1 MDLDS
6 YYPKLY
12 IDCLEESMVYEEV
25 LKTVKENNLI
35 EENEGIVVA
44 LSGGPDSV
52 CLLHILHRMSKEMN
66 LKIFAAHLNH
76 KIRGLDAYMDSLYVM
91 KLCEE
96 LQIPCFIRAID
107 VPKYCNDNKLGLEDG
122 ARKLRYEIFN
132 EIREKLSADKIAIG
146 HNKNDQAETVLMR
159 IMRGTGLQGLRGI
172 EYKREGGI
180 IRPILD
186 ISREDI
192 ENYCK
197 ENNLSPRIDGTN
209 LEAIYSRNKIRLKI
223 LPYMKEEFNENI
235 VGSIVRMSK
244 NIKVDSDYIDSQVDI
259 SYNEVCRKYEDG
271 VYIFVDLLEKEHE
284 AIKNRLIIKAIREVL
299 GDANSIDKKHI
310 EEVLTLMGKNKN
322 GKKINL
328 PRGLYAYRFNDYIL
342 ISLKEINYEKIEYNY
357 EIEPGKEVYIAELGK
372 TFKSKIVDA
381 VDFNAETLGENV
393 QYLDFGKIKGN
404 ITLRNRHQGDKII
417 LRGGTKKIKELF
429 IGMKIPREERSFVPL
444 IVNDSNIV
452 SVCGYRI
459 SANYL
464 VDENTEKILEFTL
477 E

>member
-1 MDLDS
+1 MGLDS
-6 YYPKLY
+6 YYPKLSRDY
-12 IDCLEESMVYEEV
+12 LEESMVYEEV
-25 LKTVKENNLI
+25 LKTVRENNLI
-35 EENEGIVVA
+35 EEKEGVVVA

-76 KIRGLDAYMDSLYVM
+76 KIRGLEAYMDSLYVM

-107 VPKYCNDNKLGLEDG
+107 VPKYCSDNKLGLEDG

-132 EIREKLSADKIAIG
+132 EIKEKVSADKIAIG

-172 EYKREGGI
+172 EYKRDGEI

-186 ISREDI
+186 ISREEI
-192 ENYCK
+192 EKYCE
-197 ENNLSPRIDGTN
+197 ENNLHPRIDRTN

-235 VGSIVRMSK
+235 VGSIVRMSNSLK
-244 NIKVDSDYIDSQVDI
+244 IDSDYIDSQVEKA
-259 SYNEVCRKYEDG
+259 YMEVCRKYEDG
-271 VYIFVDLLEKEHE
+271 VYIFVDLLIEEHE
-284 AIKNRLIIKAIREVL
+284 AIKSRLVIKAIKEIL

-310 EEVLTLMGKNKN
+310 DDVLRLAEKNKT

-328 PRGLYAYRFNDYIL
+328 PRSIHAYRFNDYIL
-342 ISLKEINYEKIEYNY
+342 ISLKEINYEKLEYNY
-357 EIEPGKEVYIAELGK
+357 EIELGSEVYIEELGK
-372 TFKSKIVDA
+372 TFKSRVVD
-381 VDFNAETLGENV
+381 VDDFDAENLGKNT
-393 QYLDFGKIKGN
+393 QYVDFGKIKGN

-429 IGMKIPREERSFVPL
+429 IGMKIPREERSSVPL
-444 IVNDSNIV
+444 IVNEGNII

-464 VDENTEKILEFTL
+464 LDENTEKILEFTL

>member
-1 MDLDS
+1 
-6 YYPKLY
+6 
-12 IDCLEESMVYEEV
+12 MVYEEV

-35 EENEGIVVA
+35 AENEGVVVA

-52 CLLHILHRMSKEMN
+52 CLLHVLHRMSEEMN
-66 LKIFAAHLNH
+66 LKIYAAHLNH
-76 KIRGLDAYMDSLYVM
+76 KIRGLEAYMDSLYVM

-107 VPKYCNDNKLGLEDG
+107 VPKYCSDNKLGLEDG
-122 ARKLRYEIFN
+122 ARKLRYEIFD
-132 EIREKLSADKIAIG
+132 EIREKVGADKIAIG

-192 ENYCK
+192 EKYCE
-197 ENNLSPRIDGTN
+197 ENNLTPRIDRTN

-235 VGSIVRMSK
+235 VGSIVRMSN
-244 NIKVDSDYIDSQVDI
+244 NIKVDSDYIDSQAEKAYGEI
-259 SYNEVCRKYEDG
+259 CRKYEDG
-271 VYIFVDLLEKEHE
+271 VYMFVGPLEEEHE
-284 AIKNRLIIKAIREVL
+284 AIKTRLVINAIREVL
-299 GDANSIDKKHI
+299 GDVNSIDKKHI
-310 EEVLTLMGKNKN
+310 DDVLNLMEKNKS

-342 ISLKEINYEKIEYNY
+342 ITLKEINYENLEYTY
-357 EIEPGKEVYIAELGK
+357 EIEPGTEVYIAELGK
-372 TFKSKIVDA
+372 TFKSKIVDIG
-381 VDFNAETLGENV
+381 DFNAENLGKNV
-393 QYLDFGKIKGN
+393 QYIDFKKINGN

-444 IVNDSNIV
+444 IVNEGNIV

>member
-1 MDLDS
+1 
-6 YYPKLY
+6 
-12 IDCLEESMVYEEV
+12 MVYEEV
-25 LKTVKENNLI
+25 LKTVRKNNLI

-66 LKIFAAHLNH
+66 LRIYAAHLNH
-76 KIRGLDAYMDSLYVM
+76 KIRGLEAYMDSLYVM

-107 VPKYCNDNKLGLEDG
+107 VPQYCSDNKLGLEDG

-132 EIREKLSADKIAIG
+132 EIKEKVSADKIAIG

-172 EYKREGGI
+172 EYKRNGGI

-192 ENYCK
+192 EKYCE
-197 ENNLSPRIDGTN
+197 ENNLSPRIDRTN

-235 VGSIVRMSK
+235 ITSIVRMSNSLK
-244 NIKVDSDYIDSQVDI
+244 LDSDYIDSQVEKA
-259 SYNEVCRKYEDG
+259 YKEVCRKYEDG
-271 VYIFVDLLEKEHE
+271 VYIFVDLLTEEHQ
-284 AIKNRLIIKAIREVL
+284 AIKNRLVIRAIREL
-299 GDANSIDKKHI
+299 IGDTNSIDKKHI
-310 EEVLTLMGKNKN
+310 EDVLGLAGKNKK

-328 PRGLYAYRFNDYIL
+328 PRAIHAYRFNDYIL
-342 ISLKEINYEKIEYNY
+342 ISLKEINYEKLEYNY
-357 EIEPGKEVYIAELGK
+357 EIKPGDEVYIAELGK
-372 TFKSKIVDA
+372 MFKSRVVDIA
-381 VDFNAETLGENV
+381 DFNVENLGENV
-393 QYLDFGKIKGN
+393 QYLDLGKIKGN

-444 IVNDSNIV
+444 IVNEGNIV

>member
-1 MDLDS
+1 
-6 YYPKLY
+6 
-12 IDCLEESMVYEEV
+12 MVYEEV

-35 EENEGIVVA
+35 AENEGVVVA

-52 CLLHILHRMSKEMN
+52 CLLHVLHRMSGEMN
-66 LKIFAAHLNH
+66 LKIYAAHLNH
-76 KIRGLDAYMDSLYVM
+76 KIRGLEAYMDSLYVM

-107 VPKYCNDNKLGLEDG
+107 VPKYCSDNKLGLEDG
-122 ARKLRYEIFN
+122 ARKLRYEIFD
-132 EIREKLSADKIAIG
+132 EIREKVGADKIAIG

-172 EYKREGGI
+172 EYKRDGGI

-192 ENYCK
+192 EKYCE
-197 ENNLSPRIDGTN
+197 ENNLTPRIDRTN

-235 VGSIVRMSK
+235 VGSIVRMSN
-244 NIKVDSDYIDSQVDI
+244 NIKVDSDYIDSQAEKAYGEI
-259 SYNEVCRKYEDG
+259 CRKYEDG
-271 VYIFVDLLEKEHE
+271 VYMFVGSLEEEHE
-284 AIKNRLIIKAIREVL
+284 AIKTRLVINAIREVL
-299 GDANSIDKKHI
+299 GDVNSIDKKHI
-310 EEVLTLMGKNKN
+310 DDVLNLMEKNKI

-342 ISLKEINYEKIEYNY
+342 ITLKEINYENLEYTY
-357 EIEPGKEVYIAELGK
+357 EIEPGTEVYIAELGK
-372 TFKSKIVDA
+372 TFKSKIVDIG
-381 VDFNAETLGENV
+381 DFNAENLGKNV
-393 QYLDFGKIKGN
+393 QYIDFKKINGN

-444 IVNDSNIV
+444 IVNEGNIV